1 MQWSKTVEIF
11 YPIDRLLANPRIFHA
26 IANQLEGPDA
36 ETLKTC
42 FYELLEHGFE
52 EFESPED
59 CEFTATESLFR
70 INAED
75 GTVEIIFD
83 NGIASVLSPIE
94 GESRALITNE
104 HEMAATMAMYKRLV
118 TAIEASNPE
127 FEGNI
132 ALCSPP
138 TPGNSYLQSPN
149 GEGFEGAFHL
159 LSDPEHQFAFTI
171 DIVDVEQDILRATY
185 KPI

>member
-1 MQWSKTVEIF
+1 VQWSKTVEIF
-11 YPIDRLLANPRIFHA
+11 YPIDRLLANPRIFYA

-52 EFESPED
+52 EFESPEE
-59 CEFTATESLFR
+59 CEFTASEALFR
-70 INAED
+70 IDED
-75 GTVEIIFD
+75 NGNVEIIFD
-83 NGIASVLSPIE
+83 SGIASVLSPIA
-94 GESRALITNE
+94 GEARALITNE
-104 HEMAATMAMYKRLV
+104 HEMAATTAMYKRLV

-127 FEGNI
+127 FQGDI

-138 TPGNSYLQSPN
+138 TPGNSYLQSES
-149 GEGFEGAFHL
+149 GEGFEGSFHL
-159 LSDPEHQFAFTI
+159 LSDPNRQFAFTI